1 MDYIARYGL
10 EFNPF
15 LKNSRDIYIENE
27 ETKEVLFRLGF
38 LAQTKG
44 FGLLTGAPGLGKTTV
59 LRSFCASLSP
69 ANFKV
74 VYTAL
79 STLTVQEFY
88 RHMASCLGADPCYHK
103 TDNFRIIQSAV
114 NRLSIEKRI
123 TPVFII
129 DEANYLNTA
138 VLNDLKLLFNF
149 EMDSRDRAVI
159 LLTGQQQLNSILSLN
174 AHEALRQR
182 LVMNY
187 SMEGLSRE
195 EGRTYITGKLRG
207 AGCRQAVFDEPA
219 IEAILNAANGIPRVI
234 NRLCDSCLLIS
245 NAGGL
250 DTVTTEVAMKA
261 INDIQLG

>member
-15 LKNSRDIYIENE
+15 LKNSRDIFIETD
-27 ETKEVLFRLGF
+27 ETKEVRFRLSY

-44 FGLLTGAPGLGKTTV
+44 FGLLVGAPGLGKTTA
-59 LRSFCASLSP
+59 LRSFAASLNP

-79 STLTVQEFY
+79 STLTVQGFY
-88 RHMASCLGADPCYHK
+88 RHLVAALGSDPCYHK
-103 TDNFRIIQSAV
+103 TDNFRLIQSAV
-114 NRLSIEKRI
+114 NRLAIEKRI
-123 TPVFII
+123 TPVFIL
-129 DEANYLNTA
+129 DEANYLGTA

-159 LLTGQQQLNSILSLN
+159 LPAGQPQLSSILSLN

-182 LVMNY
+182 LIMNY

-195 EGRTYITGKLRG
+195 EGRAYIRGKLDG
-207 AGCRQAVFDEPA
+207 AGCRQAVFDEAA
-219 IEAILNAANGIPRVI
+219 IEAVLNAAGGVPRLI
-234 NRLCDSCLLIS
+234 NHLCDSCLLIS
-245 NAGGL
+245 HAGGL
-250 DTVTTEVAMKA
+250 DTVTTQAAMKA
-261 INDIQLG
+261 INDMQLD